1 MITANASLEGPSS
14 AFILKRSNIT
24 FNYEVV
30 FIYSF
35 ETNVVTTNGRWFAV
49 SDSNSTLVFQLDSNY
64 DMINEQRLPINGQF
78 INIQL
83 NDVLVLVRDGSI
95 ASYQL
100 NQGQWQ
106 SIDSLTIPS
115 SSPFR
120 VNFLEDKLVIG
131 WPAGPSSEQICR
143 FYQRN
148 DTSWYLIEELQ
159 ISFAAVSKALA
170 WNGNDTLLVMN
181 RIMVKQGS
189 LWTTQAYLSSSD
201 SSIYNAAFITETS
214 FIVNEFRVNQSA
226 TIYARP
232 NSSELWTP
240 QSLVNDNLQRPTV
253 DSMFQFLIGGEAIV
267 VISLDAS
274 FGVVRVLI
282 DEVAEACTAENTVI
296 NCDIQLDECQD
307 VTITDYFIINRPC
320 GLVVNPKPRPIQF
333 KNVYGTIILGSLNF
347 TSDGFQYS
355 CNSVIQ
361 CPSHLSSPSTGSP
374 DSPSFSNYSIRHN
387 GSCCKVSLHYNK
399 CQHCPIGF
407 HSDDANCFGHCT
419 VEVQPCI

>member
-30 FIYSF
+30 FIYLF
-35 ETNVVTTNGRWFAV
+35 ETNIVTTNGRWFAV

-64 DMINEQRLPINGQF
+64 DMINEQRLPINGEF
-78 INIQL
+78 INLQR

-95 ASYQL
+95 SSYQL

-115 SSPFR
+115 ASPFR

-181 RIMVKQGS
+181 RIMVKQGG

-214 FIVNEFRVNQSA
+214 FIVNEFRAKSKCHDICAAKQLRAMDPTKSGKRQLAKTYCGLNVSVLDWRRGYSRDQLGRLVRCRQSA
-226 TIYARP
+226 HR
-232 NSSELWTP
+232 
-240 QSLVNDNLQRPTV
+240 R
-253 DSMFQFLIGGEAIV
+253 GC
-267 VISLDAS
+267 
-274 FGVVRVLI
+274 R
-282 DEVAEACTAENTVI
+282 
-296 NCDIQLDECQD
+296 
-307 VTITDYFIINRPC
+307 
-320 GLVVNPKPRPIQF
+320 
-333 KNVYGTIILGSLNF
+333 
-347 TSDGFQYS
+347 
-355 CNSVIQ
+355 SV
-361 CPSHLSSPSTGSP
+361 HG
-374 DSPSFSNYSIRHN
+374 
-387 GSCCKVSLHYNK
+387 
-399 CQHCPIGF
+399 
-407 HSDDANCFGHCT
+407 
-419 VEVQPCI
+419 